1 MVIKMDLNSLLMMRL
16 ISNKQFISELA
27 NTDVTSTTLDYSITN
42 SETTLGD
49 RIVQLSEYKNLGS
62 QKGRVADLLL
72 QYKSG
77 INSKT

>member
-16 ISNKQFISELA
+16 IGNKQFISELA
-27 NTDVTSTTLDYSITN
+27 NTDITSIALDYSITN
-42 SETTLGD
+42 SETTVGD
-49 RIVQLSEYKNLGS
+49 KIVQLSEYKNSGE